1 MDAKTPKFQS
11 GHLHLEIYIAGKTP
25 AGERAISNMQ
35 KMCEEICIV
44 GAYEITIIN
53 ILENPEAAEAQK
65 ILATPT
71 VVRISPQPVMSM
83 TGDMNDIDEVV
94 IGLGLIT
101 P

>member
-1 MDAKTPKFQS
+1 MDAKTPKFQG

-53 ILENPEAAEAQK
+53 IRENPEAAEAQK
-65 ILATPT
+65 ILATLRLCEFPP
-71 VVRISPQPVMSM
+71 SPSCR
-83 TGDMNDIDEVV
+83 
-94 IGLGLIT
+94 
-101 P
+101 